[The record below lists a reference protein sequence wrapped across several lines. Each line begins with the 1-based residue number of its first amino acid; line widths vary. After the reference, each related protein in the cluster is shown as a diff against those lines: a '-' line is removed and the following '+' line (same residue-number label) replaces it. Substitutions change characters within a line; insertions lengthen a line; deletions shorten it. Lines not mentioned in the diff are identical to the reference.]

1 MNSNTGE
8 RHAGRIEPTEIIE
21 LQAVNAQDLM
31 PGLRLFTSNRLEVL
45 AEKLADLLRPPLP
58 SPLESEIILVQSK
71 GMERWVSMELA
82 RYHGICANYRFPF
95 PNRFVYGV
103 FREVIPDLP
112 EISPFDPWVMTWKIM
127 GLLPSCLTRDGFESL
142 RVYLGGDRS
151 NLKGFQLSSRIADL
165 FDQYLVFRPEMILD
179 WEKGKED
186 HWQAILWREMVK
198 GIESRHRAALQKAF
212 LFALRKNSVDLKN
225 LPTFC
230 QFRISQ

>member
-1 MNSNTGE
+1 
-8 RHAGRIEPTEIIE
+8 
-21 LQAVNAQDLM
+21 M

-45 AEKLADLLRPPLP
+45 AEKLAELLRPPLP

-127 GLLPSCLTRDGFESL
+127 GLLPSCLKRDGFESL

-151 NLKGFQLSSRIADL
+151 TLKRFQLSSRIADL

-179 WEKGKED
+179 WEKGRRMTGRQSCGGS
-186 HWQAILWREMVK
+186 WQREMRRSTERPFK
-198 GIESRHRAALQKAF
+198 R
-212 LFALRKNSVDLKN
+212 LF
-225 LPTFC
+225 
-230 QFRISQ
+230 